1 MYARVRAFWIEMP
14 LCFHRLLKC
23 PYNEKLFLAN
33 GAIFEAPRLR
43 PACFDQD
50 EQPFKVANF
59 VRFFAYFKTSDL
71 DVAQRQRGGYAH
83 FSNFTVPQIIP
94 PIWGYEAGYHNTAL
108 DERSQ

>member
-14 LCFHRLLKC
+14 LCFHRILKC
-23 PYNEKLFLAN
+23 PYDEKLFLAI

-59 VRFFAYFKTSDL
+59 VRFFAYFKTSNL
-71 DVAQRQRGGYAH
+71 DVAQRHRGGTLI
-83 FSNFTVPQIIP
+83 SQISP
-94 PIWGYEAGYHNTAL
+94 YPK
-108 DERSQ
+108 